1 MKPLS
6 SSVALRLTIW
16 FLLLSILPMAV
27 LAVFVRRNVFAALE
41 QVAIVSQRNQ
51 AAMNAGHIAALGYD
65 ESYLR
70 EHISH
75 SQPVGGEHF
84 LVDEQGVILFHPNPD
99 RVGVLLSEFY
109 SPESLQLI
117 LADENGGFIDQKSGH
132 LVGFSHIAGRNWV
145 DIVAIGS
152 SVLTS
157 EIGYLTR
164 ISSLQLALSL
174 IVVAFA
180 GGLVIW
186 FLVGHPLRKLTWA
199 AKELGQGNLDV
210 ELDASVMED
219 ELNILAI
226 AFNESR
232 LKIRSLVNGLEQQL
246 KELEATSASLR
257 DSEARFR
264 TIFDSINDAIL
275 VKDFSSDSILDV
287 NSKFCEMFGYQ
298 PDDLRHLSVKNL
310 LGNDGDYDYK
320 NMRRMIRHVKR
331 LGPQVFEWRAR
342 RKDGTFFWVEIS
354 MHVASLSEGVQHL
367 VVVAR
372 DIDQRKNS
380 QQAQVAVYRVAQVA
394 QVKPTLYEFFSSIHQ
409 ILQTLIPAPNFLVA
423 LYRGNDDEIYY
434 PYHLDE
440 REIWPSAQQN
450 VDRLLLRKMREMS
463 GVLWINAD
471 NSHEYLDK
479 DMLGVEV
486 DAPFEQWLG
495 VPLQTAHGL
504 QGALVMKYYNSSV
517 HLTEIDV
524 ETLSL
529 FSVQVAAALERR
541 RAEDALRESEARWRT
556 LMQSS
561 PQLIVTVNR
570 GGQVIFIN
578 RPLVG
583 LLPGAEAQLDFF
595 QLMPGETLQ
604 DKKELLEQVFS
615 RRKPVAFEFRLSG
628 PEQAETWFSAN
639 LAPVVDRGHVE
650 LAILNAMDITQ
661 RKAAE
666 DEVWR
671 LNERLERRV
680 KERTS
685 MLEAANMELESFSY
699 SISHDLRAPL
709 RAINGFSRILEDEI
723 ENGEPE
729 TRQRYLALI
738 RENAQQM
745 GVLIDDLLSF
755 SRLGRQA
762 INLAM
767 VSTREMVSQALY
779 TLDSELQGRDV
790 LLSIADL
797 PDCVCDAALIKQVW
811 MNLLSNAV
819 KFTRQREEARIEI
832 DFELREG
839 EVVYIVRD
847 NGTGFDMKYADKL
860 FGVFQR
866 LHRAEEFEGT
876 GVGLAIVHR
885 IVTRHGGRVWAE
897 SVPGEGSTFYFSLPL
912 QNGNPVKKQ
921 S

>member
-6 SSVALRLTIW
+6 SSVAWRLTIW
-16 FLLLSILPMAV
+16 FLFLSILPMV
-27 LAVFVRRNVFAALE
+27 VVAVFVRRNVLAALE

-51 AAMNAGHIAALGYD
+51 AVMNASHLAELNDANDNPLEHIA
-65 ESYLR
+65 
-70 EHISH
+70 HN
-75 SQPVGGEHF
+75 QPDDGEHF
-84 LVDEQGVILFHPNPD
+84 LVDGQGLILFHANPA
-99 RVGVLLSEFY
+99 RVGVSLAEFY

-117 LADENGGFIDQKSGH
+117 FGAESGGFVDEKSGY
-132 LVGFSHIAGRNWV
+132 LVGFSRVPGSDWV
-145 DIVAIGS
+145 DVIAVESG
-152 SVLTS
+152 VLSS

-186 FLVGHPLRKLTWA
+186 FLVGHPLRQLTWA
-199 AKELGQGNLDV
+199 AKELGRGNLDV
-210 ELDASVMED
+210 ELDAATMED
-219 ELNILAI
+219 ELGILAV

-232 LKIRSLVNGLEQQL
+232 LKISTLVNGLEQQL
-246 KELEATSASLR
+246 KELASTSSSLR

-298 PDDLRHLSVKNL
+298 PDDLRDLSVKNL
-310 LGNDGDYDYK
+310 LDSDGDYDYK

-342 RKDGTFFWVEIS
+342 RKDGSFFWVEIS
-354 MHVASLSEGVQHL
+354 MHVASLSEGSHHL
-367 VVVAR
+367 IVVAR
-372 DIDQRKNS
+372 DIDQRKHS
-380 QQAQVAVYRVAQVA
+380 QQAQIAVYRVAQIA
-394 QVKPTLYEFFSSIHQ
+394 QIKPTLYEFFSSIHQ

-423 LYRGNDDEIYY
+423 LYRGDEDEIYY

-440 REIWPSAQQN
+440 REIWPSAQQD

-463 GVLWINAD
+463 SVLWINAD
-471 NSHEYLDK
+471 NFHEYLGDK
-479 DMLGVEV
+479 DALGAGV
-486 DAPFEQWLG
+486 DVPFEQWLG
-495 VPLQTAHGL
+495 VPLQTSHGP
-504 QGALVMKYYNSSV
+504 QGALVMKYYESSV
-517 HLTEIDV
+517 HPTSVDV

-529 FSVQVAAALERR
+529 FSVQVAAALERK

-570 GGQVIFIN
+570 SGQVIFVN
-578 RPLVG
+578 RPL
-583 LLPGAEAQLDFF
+583 AELSGSETQMDFF
-595 QLMPGETLQ
+595 QLIPGESLQ
-604 DKKELLEQVFS
+604 DKKELLEQVFNK
-615 RRKPVAFEFRLSG
+615 RKSITFEFQLLSADQS
-628 PEQAETWFSAN
+628 EIWFSAN
-639 LAPVVDRGHVE
+639 LAPVVDRGHVD

-661 RKAAE
+661 RKSAE
-666 DEVWR
+666 NEVWR
-671 LNERLERRV
+671 LNEKLERRV

-723 ENGEPE
+723 ENGESE
-729 TRQRYLALI
+729 TRQRYLGLI

-762 INLAM
+762 INM
-767 VSTREMVSQALY
+767 TIVSTRELVSQVLY
-779 TLDSELQGRDV
+779 TLDPELQGRDV
-790 LLSIADL
+790 ALSIAEL
-797 PDCVCDAALIKQVW
+797 PDCICDAVLMKQVW
-811 MNLLSNAV
+811 MNLLSNAL
-819 KFTRQREEARIEI
+819 KFTRQREMARVEI
-832 DFELREG
+832 DFDLREG
-839 EVVYIVRD
+839 EVVYMVRD

-912 QNGNPVKKQ
+912 QNGNPAKKQ
-921 S
+921 G